1 MNRSFLVAAVV
12 FVIFFA
18 GVLPAGAHGP
28 GYGWRGG
35 VWVGPVWGPWWG
47 PYPYAYGSET
57 VIIER
62 EPRIYIQPETQV
74 SETQV
79 PGTVAPESVAEQY
92 YWYYCRN
99 PKGYYPYIKHCQD
112 GWMKVIPSPP
122 SDRPSD

>member
-12 FVIFFA
+12 FTIFFA
-18 GVLPAGAHGP
+18 GVLPASAYGP

-35 VWVGPVWGPWWG
+35 VWVGPVWGPWG
-47 PYPYAYGSET
+47 TYPYASGSET
-57 VIIER
+57 VIIVR
-62 EPRIYIQPETQV
+62 EPRVYIQPETQFP
-74 SETQV
+74 ETR
-79 PGTVAPESVAEQY
+79 AEEQY

-122 SDRPSD
+122 SD